1 MKYND
6 AIKRVSLEY
15 LADAKRFISIALVA
29 SAQDDLDKAAVE
41 IEAATSL
48 ATDRIQ
54 AVIAL
59 LKGDDE

>member
-41 IEAATSL
+41 IEAATGL

>member
-1 MKYND
+1 MKYHE

-15 LADAKRFISIALVA
+15 LADAERFISIALVA

-41 IEAATSL
+41 TEAATSL
-48 ATDRIQ
+48 ATDRIR

>member
-41 IEAATSL
+41 TEAATSL
-48 ATDRIQ
+48 ATERIQ